1 MMMRWIRYKTSHAGL
16 GMMGKNMAANLYKSL
31 SSDDVLHVYDT
42 VPSTVESFIA
52 EHPLAKASDSS
63 TSLIQASST
72 VLSSLPNTSHVQ
84 SIFSPF
90 LESKDGASPD
100 QLDGKLFVDTS
111 TISPA
116 ATKLLSDA
124 LTAHGAVLVD
134 APVSGGVIGAQAGTL
149 TFMISQPT
157 SISSERLQKLLSSM
171 GKRIITCGDY
181 PGAGLAAKLAN
192 NYALA
197 MTNLATCDAM
207 LLGEKLGLDP
217 KILAQVLNTSTGK
230 SWPSEVNNPV
240 PGVSPNAPA
249 SRDYNGGFGIGLMRK
264 DLELALQAE
273 KEASVVAGENRSRG
287 SLSDL
292 SRVALDLY
300 KTVEGKEEF
309 TKKDFSVVY
318 QHLKQLGE

>member
-1 MMMRWIRYKTSHAGL
+1 
-16 GMMGKNMAANLYKSL
+16 MMGKNMASNLYKSL
-31 SSDDVLHVYDT
+31 SSNDTLHVYDT
-42 VPSTVESFIA
+42 VDSSMESFVS
-52 EHPLAKASDSS
+52 EHPNAKASPSS
-63 TSLIQASST
+63 TSLIQSSET
-72 VLSSLPNTSHVQ
+72 VISSLPNTSHVQ

-90 LESKDGASPD
+90 LDSKDSASPS
-100 QLDGKLFVDTS
+100 QLSGKLFVDTS

-124 LTAHGAVLVD
+124 LTSHGAVLVD
-134 APVSGGVIGAQAGTL
+134 APVSGGVVGAQAGTL
-149 TFMISQPT
+149 TFMISQPA
-157 SISSERLQKLLSSM
+157 SLPSDRIQSLLSTM

-230 SWPSEVNNPV
+230 SWPSEANNPV
-240 PGVSPNAPA
+240 PGITPNAPA
-249 SRDYNGGFGIGLMRK
+249 GRDYNGGFGVGLMRK

-273 KEASVVAGENRSRG
+273 KEASVVAGENRLRG

-292 SRVALDLY
+292 SRVALELY
-300 KTVEGKEEF
+300 KTVESKEEF
-309 TKKDFSVVY
+309 AKKDFSVVY

>member
-1 MMMRWIRYKTSHAGL
+1 
-16 GMMGKNMAANLYKSL
+16 MASNLYKSL
-31 SSDDVLHVYDT
+31 SSEDTLHVYDT
-42 VPSTVESFIA
+42 VPATVEQFLA
-52 EHPLAKASDSS
+52 DHPSAKASDSS
-63 TSLIQASST
+63 TSLIQSSST
-72 VLSSLPNTSHVQ
+72 ILSSLPNTSHVQ

-90 LESKDGASPD
+90 LDSENGASPD
-100 QLDGKLFVDTS
+100 QLSGKLFVDTS

-124 LTAHGAVLVD
+124 LTSHGAILID
-134 APVSGGVIGAQAGTL
+134 APVSGGVVGAQAGTL
-149 TFMISQPT
+149 TFMISQP
-157 SISSERLQKLLSSM
+157 SSVPSERIQTLLSSM

-217 KILAQVLNTSTGK
+217 KVLAQVLNTSTGK
-230 SWPSEVNNPV
+230 SWPSESNNPV
-240 PGVSPNAPA
+240 PGINPSSPA

-264 DLELALQAE
+264 DLELALKAE
-273 KEASVVAGENRSRG
+273 KEAGVVAGNNRLKG
-287 SLSDL
+287 SLSEL
-292 SRVALDLY
+292 SRVALELY
-300 KTVEGKEEF
+300 KTVESKEEF
-309 TKKDFSVVY
+309 AKKDFSVVY